1 MFRLKVTPLPPLPV
15 LAELRDVD
23 SPAAARRAGVEFG
36 RERHFAADL
45 LRVRPW
51 LAADTAGRDVPAL
64 LLQSEWIGF
73 LGLLDERGP
82 WVYVQNVREL
92 QVLSHFYSRLFQAAS
107 PHGQASGDSLTDRLG
122 VPSTPELD
130 ELERDFWR
138 QGAEFALERHEHW
151 SRFRR

>member
-1 MFRLKVTPLPPLPV
+1 MFRRRVTPLPPLPV

-36 RERHFAADL
+36 RERRFAADL

-51 LAADTAGRDVPAL
+51 LEVDTAGRDVPAL

-82 WVYVQNVREL
+82 WVYVQNVREV
-92 QVLSHFYSRLFQAAS
+92 QVLSRLYSRLAGAAGARGDGLGVEASAQLAALETEFWEVAAS
-107 PHGQASGDSLTDRLG
+107 FA
-122 VPSTPELD
+122 
-130 ELERDFWR
+130 
-138 QGAEFALERHEHW
+138 AEQRGRWAAQ
-151 SRFRR
+151 RRENK